1 MSISVLVR
9 LRKFSYKTGCEFVL
23 SLLRS
28 RAACCA
34 SLSVRCSLPV
44 FFARAE
50 LWFVGRE
57 NLRLRVVR
65 KRVAGLSSASC
76 ILSQNVSLHDIHF
89 PLAPAAS
96 LSMCRFGLICWRS
109 QSLQQHLEQVPDSDL
124 EAPSSRVRIPKS
136 GVEVPTQLFRR

>member
-57 NLRLRVVR
+57 NLLLRVVR
-65 KRVAGLSSASC
+65 KRVAGVSSASC
-76 ILSQNVSLHDIHF
+76 ILSQCLT
-89 PLAPAAS
+89 P
-96 LSMCRFGLICWRS
+96 
-109 QSLQQHLEQVPDSDL
+109 
-124 EAPSSRVRIPKS
+124 
-136 GVEVPTQLFRR
+136 